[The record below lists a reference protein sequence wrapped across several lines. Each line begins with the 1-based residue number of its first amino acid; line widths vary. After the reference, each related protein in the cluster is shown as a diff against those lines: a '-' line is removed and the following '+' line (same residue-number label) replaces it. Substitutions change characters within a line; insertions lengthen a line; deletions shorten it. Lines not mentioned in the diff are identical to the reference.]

1 VGATTGWVGRV
12 VGVAALAVAATGV
25 LAVPAA
31 FADTAHPAVT
41 RTNWWW
47 SLTSP
52 NVQGNTLPVGAPA
65 AASTVPDG
73 DLGVGYAT
81 DQAAPADKAAAVALD
96 LSSIPLGST
105 FSSLQLSVPY
115 DPSAHQLAAG
125 TPDISACELLSGF
138 QDGPGAAPMAG
149 MPPYSLPSCVKGAYK
164 PTVGAAGGYVFDL
177 TAMGNDWSGG
187 APPEGVL
194 LLPTQGLATPQQ
206 PFSLAFLG
214 KNGIKAEAS
223 YSPAEL
229 QAPVDQGPVLPPAPA
244 PAPAAPPVADLTA
257 PPPAPAAVVPVDP
270 GVVPAPAPQVAA
282 PAATAA
288 PALAARYE
296 PGSLRPGTAW
306 WLGMLG
312 LLSLLGVTAL
322 VLGDPMAP
330 AAVDSR
336 RRRFAEVVRGGA
348 RTPVATGAAPSAAA
362 SSGVPPRPRPV

>member
-1 VGATTGWVGRV
+1 VTGLVGRV
-12 VGVAALAVAATGV
+12 MAVAALAVVATGA

-31 FADTAHPAVT
+31 FADTAQPAVT

-73 DLGVGYAT
+73 DLGVGYVA

-105 FSSLQLSVPY
+105 FSSLRLSVPY
-115 DPSAHQLAAG
+115 DPNARQLASG

-138 QDGPGAAPMAG
+138 QDGPGAADLADL
-149 MPPYSLPSCVKGAYK
+149 PPYSLPSCVKGTYQ

-187 APPEGVL
+187 APSEGVL
-194 LLPTQGLATPQQ
+194 LLPTQGLATPQE

-214 KNGIKAEAS
+214 KNGVKAEAT
-223 YSPAEL
+223 YAPAAP
-229 QAPVDQGPVLPPAPA
+229 QAPVDQGPVLPPAPE
-244 PAPAAPPVADLTA
+244 PAAPPVADLTA
-257 PPPAPAAVVPVDP
+257 PPPPPVAVLPADQGGVPV
-270 GVVPAPAPQVAA
+270 PAPQVAPTA
-282 PAATAA
+282 PAA
-288 PALAARYE
+288 PALAVGYE
-296 PGSLRPGTAW
+296 PGSLRPGTTW
-306 WLGMLG
+306 WLGLLG
-312 LLSLLGVTAL
+312 LLSLLGATGL

-330 AAVDSR
+330 ATVDSR

-348 RTPVATGAAPSAAA
+348 HTPGTSGAIPTGA
-362 SSGVPPRPRPV
+362 PPRPRPV